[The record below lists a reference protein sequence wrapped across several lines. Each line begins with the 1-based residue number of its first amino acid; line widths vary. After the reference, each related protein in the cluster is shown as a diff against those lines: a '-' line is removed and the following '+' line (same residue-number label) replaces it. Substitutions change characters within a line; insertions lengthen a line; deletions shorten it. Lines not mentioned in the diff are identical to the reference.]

1 MKRLLRPLLAAL
13 ALPNEVFKTVWL
25 VLPRKREGFEKIK
38 MKDIKQCQEMRDYW
52 WENGGNKV
60 VALKLSGQIVS

>member
-1 MKRLLRPLLAAL
+1 MRF
-13 ALPNEVFKTVWL
+13 FKTVWL